1 MSAPIDTVRTV
12 DTAQIRTR
20 SPAVTR
26 FEQAV
31 AQVSRIDRLV
41 SPALAQSRESSAAA
55 SLMAPTNQT
64 QAKLERLQSQ
74 MRRTGDARLAPLIA
88 EQMQEYDYRSTL
100 AAKALGK
107 VGASIKEVATA
118 A

>member
-1 MSAPIDTVRTV
+1 MSAPIDTLRTV

-20 SPAVTR
+20 SEAVTR

-31 AQVSRIDRLV
+31 AQVSRIDLV

>member
-1 MSAPIDTVRTV
+1 MSAPIDTLRTV

-20 SPAVTR
+20 SQAVTR

-31 AQVSRIDRLV
+31 ARVSRIDLV
-41 SPALAQSRESSAAA
+41 SPALARSRESSAAA